1 MKDYQSLFEDVLNDL
16 FNYETFCFNVD
27 VEEVSEAELNE
38 IHNGYT
44 AIEERLYRL
53 WHDFIDTYLDAI
65 KRALRHVH
73 AQPTLDDALETK
85 LLTRYARVNDCK
97 ERIAAVSSIKIL
109 INKNMVLDY
118 YETCRIFEPNSNAIL

>member
-1 MKDYQSLFEDVLNDL
+1 M
-16 FNYETFCFNVD
+16 
-27 VEEVSEAELNE
+27 
-38 IHNGYT
+38 
-44 AIEERLYRL
+44 
-53 WHDFIDTYLDAI
+53 
-65 KRALRHVH
+65 
-73 AQPTLDDALETK
+73 LDDALETK